1 MFSKVFSLICL
12 IKMCGL
18 SEATF
23 LVKYS
28 IYENTDVAN
37 SSSLRLK
44 EPFQLKNDKTN
55 CLLACNN
62 NINCRLVTLNQTNFC
77 TLYGDQVT
85 LNGTIYSPNTMIFT
99 QKELTG
105 CVANYY
111 QDFDQ
116 KVCRPQKTYSQQC
129 TKSIECL
136 NSTGLGCVNGF
147 CDCFIKSN
155 Q

>member
-1 MFSKVFSLICL
+1 MLSKVFSLICL
-12 IKMCGL
+12 LIMCDL
-18 SEATF
+18 SQGTL

-37 SSSLRLK
+37 SSILRLK
-44 EPFQLKNDKTN
+44 DPIQLKNAKTN

-62 NINCRLVTLNQTNFC
+62 NINCRLVTLNKTDFC

-85 LNGTIYSPNTMIFT
+85 LNGTIYSANTMIFT
-99 QKELTG
+99 QKELIG
-105 CVANYY
+105 CMVNYY

-116 KVCRPQKTYSQQC
+116 RVCRPQKTYSQQC
-129 TKSIECL
+129 KKSIECL
-136 NSTGLGCVNGF
+136 NSIGLGCVNGY
-147 CDCFIKSN
+147 CDCLVKSN